1 MCISSLTWYT
11 EKFKVWTHSGFWPL
25 VYVKPRSNNSF
36 RRYATQN
43 SATALHLRPRTV
55 ATFTLLHHFIGYRR
69 FVIVVTSDAGL
80 HLSCN
85 GTHRVAD
92 TPSGLPRHQ
101 LPRCLSALTSYGN
114 RPNTTYVSSDSFAV
128 HTTSRRRESWCGGL
142 SSSLATNFARLA
154 WRLKL

>member
-1 MCISSLTWYT
+1 MKNVRNTY
-11 EKFKVWTHSGFWPL
+11 
-25 VYVKPRSNNSF
+25 SF
-36 RRYATQN
+36 RRCATQN
-43 SATALHLRPRTV
+43 SAAALHLRPRTV

-85 GTHRVAD
+85 GTRRAYG

-142 SSSLATNFARLA
+142 SFRLRYEFCVARLA
-154 WRLKL
+154 IKPTMSSYTGTNDV

>member
-1 MCISSLTWYT
+1 MKDVRNTY
-11 EKFKVWTHSGFWPL
+11 
-25 VYVKPRSNNSF
+25 SF
-36 RRYATQN
+36 RRYAAQN

-128 HTTSRRRESWCGGL
+128 HTTSRRCESWCGGL
-142 SSSLATNFARLA
+142 ISSLAMNFARLA